1 MNALKNTRNQVYI
14 LLGLACLLYL
24 NTMSHDY
31 VIDDRIV
38 VTNNTL
44 TKQGISAIPSIF
56 SHSYLFGYD
65 GREDE
70 SYRPL
75 TLTTFAIERSFFDAN
90 TTASHLIQILLYA
103 ICIFVLF
110 RFLQQLFTDKNSWL
124 PFVIT
129 LLFLV
134 HPIHTEVVANIKSR
148 DEILSALF
156 LFASW
161 NQFLIGID
169 KSSIKAKITA
179 LLLFFLACL
188 SKDSAVAGIAIYPL
202 ILYFFKK
209 ETILHTLQKSSL
221 ILIPVAIYFLIR
233 SSVLSDV
240 LIHNP
245 INPVANAL
253 AASSSTSEL
262 FATNFSIFSK
272 YIQIFFAPIYLSWD
286 YSIAQIS
293 FKNWTD
299 LSSILGLLILI
310 ALFILSIWGIVKRS
324 IIGFG
329 AIFFLATFAL
339 TSNFFFLI
347 NCTLG
352 ERFLF
357 LPILGLII
365 CTVFIFKKVSEKH
378 EKYTSIFLILLT
390 VLGSSKTIS
399 RNMDWKNNLTIYR
412 SGIEVCPNS
421 VKTHFNLGTEYITQ
435 GHETNVSSEQI
446 EWYELSKSE
455 FLRCIEIYPN
465 YELIYQN
472 IGFVYGELGRLEIDS
487 SKTFLIYKEGVQL
500 IDKAIKTYN
509 FKSKETKQNSTFLKQ
524 KALIF
529 SQNKEEQKELI
540 QDLNQIVSSKKVKT
554 LENYKE
560 SAYYHEKLGQLDS
573 VLIDYRVVL
582 MNFPQEKLFIKEI
595 SRVLFIQEK
604 YKESLANLN
613 DYLIFYPEDWS
624 AQTNKAMLLEI
635 TGKKEEAL
643 QLYEYILSKDPTQ
656 VNAKR
661 LYKQLKQKMH

>member
-1 MNALKNTRNQVYI
+1 MNSLKNTRNQLYI
-14 LLGLACLLYL
+14 LLGLAFLLYL
-24 NTMSHDY
+24 NTLSHDY

-44 TKQGISAIPSIF
+44 TKEGISAIPSIF

-90 TTASHLIQILLYA
+90 PSASHFIQILLYA
-103 ICIFVLF
+103 LCIFVLF
-110 RFLQQLFTDKNSWL
+110 RFLQQLFNDKNSWL
-124 PFVIT
+124 PFIIT
-129 LLFLV
+129 LLFLI

-161 NQFLIGID
+161 NQFLIGFD
-169 KSSIKAKITA
+169 KSSVKAKILA
-179 LLLFFLACL
+179 LFLFFLACL
-188 SKDSAVAGIAIYPL
+188 SKDSAVAGIAVFPM
-202 ILYFFKK
+202 ILYFFRK
-209 ETILHTLQKSSL
+209 ESVLLSIKNSSL
-221 ILIPVAIYFLIR
+221 FLIPVVFYFLIR

-240 LIHNP
+240 LIHDP
-245 INPVANAL
+245 INPVANTLA
-253 AASSSTSEL
+253 AASSSSEL

-272 YIQIFFAPIYLSWD
+272 YIQLFFAPIQLSWD
-286 YSIAQIS
+286 YSIAQIP
-293 FKNWTD
+293 FKNWAD
-299 LSSILGLLILI
+299 FSSIFGLLILI
-310 ALFILSIWGIVKRS
+310 TLFILSVWGVIKRS

-329 AIFFLATFAL
+329 AIFFLVTFAL
-339 TSNFFFLI
+339 TSNFIFLI

-365 CTVFIFKKVSEKH
+365 CVVIIFKKLAEKH
-378 EKYTSIFLILLT
+378 EKYASGLLIILT
-390 VLGSSKTIS
+390 VLGATKTIF

-435 GHETNVSSEQI
+435 GHETNISSDQL
-446 EWYELSKSE
+446 EWYKLSKDE
-455 FLRCIEIYPN
+455 FLKCIAIYPN

-472 IGFVYGELGRLEIDS
+472 IGFVYGELGRLESDS
-487 SKTFLIYKEGVQL
+487 TKAFLIYKEGVDL
-500 IDKAIKTYN
+500 IDNAIKKYH
-509 FKSKETKQNSTFLKQ
+509 FKSDETKQNSTFLKQ
-524 KALIF
+524 KALVF
-529 SQNKEEQKELI
+529 SPNKEEQKALI
-540 QDLNQIVSSKKVKT
+540 QDLNQLVSSKQIKT

-560 SAYYHEKLGQLDS
+560 AAYYHEKLGQLDS
-573 VLIDYRVVL
+573 VLIDYRSVL
-582 MNFPQEKLFIKEI
+582 KNFPQEKQFIKEI
-595 SRVLFIQEK
+595 SRVLFIQQK

-635 TGKKEEAL
+635 TGKKKDAL
-643 QLYEYILSKDPTQ
+643 QLYEFILSKDPTQ
-656 VNAKR
+656 ASAKQ
-661 LYKQLKQKMH
+661 LYEQLKQKMH